1 MRTSTSNVVCQQV
14 LKVSSS
20 PTPEW
25 HPALPENRLG
35 RYKLQDEARKKME
48 AENVKVRRRASAID
62 SSLSRS
68 PSNGSAL
75 YLVSEKPSSND
86 NPGFDNYNE
95 TL

>member
-1 MRTSTSNVVCQQV
+1 M
-14 LKVSSS
+14 SSS

-25 HPALPENRLG
+25 HPALPENRMG
-35 RYKLQDEARKKME
+35 RYKLQDEARKKSE
-48 AENVKVRRRASAID
+48 AENVKVRRRVSAID
-62 SSLSRS
+62 TPLSNS

-86 NPGFDNYNE
+86 NPGFDSYNE